1 MHAFWNLIL
10 KKAQD
15 KAVAVMSI
23 FFSSLPLALVGLW
36 VGGLPKVTALPVI
49 LLSAIL
55 QTGYSI
61 SLFKAYDRG
70 QLSSVYPVARGSAP
84 VFIFIASYIF
94 LDPEI
99 SVRTFVGILIIFGDF
114 EIRIS
119 LWRRRLCFYNRPCL
133 RDIVSDR
140 S

>member
-36 VGGLPKVTALPVI
+36 IGGLPKVTALPVI

-61 SLFKAYDRG
+61 SLFKAYDQG
-70 QLSSVYPVARGSAP
+70 QLSSVYPVASGSAP
-84 VFIFIASYIF
+84 VFIFILSYIF
-94 LDPEI
+94 LKELITTKVLI
-99 SVRTFVGILIIFGDF
+99 SLIAVSVGIYFVKKADNKKIT
-114 EIRIS
+114 
-119 LWRRRLCFYNRPCL
+119 
-133 RDIVSDR
+133 
-140 S
+140 

>member
-23 FFSSLPLALVGLW
+23 FFSSLPLAFVGLW

-61 SLFKAYDRG
+61 SLFKAYDQG

-84 VFIFIASYIF
+84 VFIFILSYVF
-94 LDPEI
+94 
-99 SVRTFVGILIIFGDF
+99 F
-114 EIRIS
+114 
-119 LWRRRLCFYNRPCL
+119 
-133 RDIVSDR
+133 
-140 S
+140 

>member
-1 MHAFWNLIL
+1 MEAFFIILVLSAALMHAFWNLIL
-10 KKAQD
+10 KKSQD

-61 SLFKAYDRG
+61 SLFKAYDQG

-84 VFIFIASYIF
+84 VFIFI
-94 LDPEI
+94 
-99 SVRTFVGILIIFGDF
+99 F
-114 EIRIS
+114 ELS
-119 LWRRRLCFYNRPCL
+119 MYLM
-133 RDIVSDR
+133 S
-140 S
+140 